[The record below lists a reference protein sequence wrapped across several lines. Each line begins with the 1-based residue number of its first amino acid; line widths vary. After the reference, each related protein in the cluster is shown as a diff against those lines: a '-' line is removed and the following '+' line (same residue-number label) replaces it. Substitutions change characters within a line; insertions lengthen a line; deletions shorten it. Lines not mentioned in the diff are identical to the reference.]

1 MDDAFSFQDSEKSF
15 STPPFLFNNHDEG
28 KLNAATTVSNF
39 FQNKIF
45 SASPEKIVTM
55 KENSSKMEIEEDK
68 KDFVR
73 NSLDILPNNACNII
87 VKPSMRKKICLK
99 MARTFENSFNMD
111 RSKAQ
116 KLTLLLEN
124 KIRNKYPSMDNDYKN
139 FIKAFRRFLKV

>member
-1 MDDAFSFQDSEKSF
+1 
-15 STPPFLFNNHDEG
+15 
-28 KLNAATTVSNF
+28 
-39 FQNKIF
+39 
-45 SASPEKIVTM
+45 M